1 MEKKKSEIITRIYHS
16 LLDDFGN
23 QEWWPAES
31 DFEVIIGAILTQ
43 NASWSNVERVLYTLK
58 QRDLLKPKALSQV
71 PDEELAQIIRPSG
84 YYNQKLRKI
93 REFLK
98 HTGAHGTLENLLSLP
113 MEQLRKEL
121 LGIWGIGEET
131 ADDIILYAAHKPS
144 FVIDA
149 YTKKIISRVGLLDES
164 RPYAE
169 FKELFES
176 SLRPNVKEFKE
187 YHALLDELAKRNCKK
202 KPKCEKCPLSGL
214 CNYAISEE

>member
-1 MEKKKSEIITRIYHS
+1 MEKKKSEMIREVYQ
-16 LLDDFGN
+16 LLIADFGK

-43 NASWSNVERVLYTLK
+43 NAAWSNVEKALSALK
-58 QRDLLKPKALSQV
+58 ERNLLKPEALSKV
-71 PDEELAQIIRPSG
+71 PDEELAQILRPSG

-98 HTGAHGTLENLLSLP
+98 HIKAHGTLQNFLNLPMDELRSELLS
-113 MEQLRKEL
+113 
-121 LGIWGIGEET
+121 IWGIGEET
-131 ADDIILYAAHKPS
+131 ADDIVLYAAHKPS

-149 YTKKIISRVGLLDES
+149 YTRRIISRVGILDES
-164 RPYAE
+164 RPYSE

-176 SLRPNVKEFKE
+176 SFKPNVDEFKE

-202 KPKCEKCPLSGL
+202 KPLCETCPLSKL
-214 CNYAISEE
+214 CNYDNEE